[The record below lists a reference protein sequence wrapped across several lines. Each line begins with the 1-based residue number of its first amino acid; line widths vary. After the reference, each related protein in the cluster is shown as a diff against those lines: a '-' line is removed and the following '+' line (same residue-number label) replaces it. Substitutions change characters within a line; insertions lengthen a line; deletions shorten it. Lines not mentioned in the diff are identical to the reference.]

1 MPKLAITALLKLT
14 DIAPSPCVASPFPIF
29 HTQGVVDVLNKART
43 TTLPRPKK
51 DRPRSSVEPSDGP
64 LHRQDSGFSEDHYH
78 AASSAAQGLPFFGGF
93 PMAAGAP
100 GAAGAAAGIA
110 AYPTGGFGAAG
121 AVGGMFG
128 GPGVVPLQASA
139 QVSGSAPGRMG
150 AGAGAPLVNA
160 LAVPASAAG
169 REAKAA
175 LQVLAAKED
184 EAQTL
189 RLIRFELEKLRL
201 MCDQVW
207 GARLAVCGLACSK

>member
-1 MPKLAITALLKLT
+1 M
-14 DIAPSPCVASPFPIF
+14 
-29 HTQGVVDVLNKART
+29 DVLNKARA

-78 AASSAAQGLPFFGGF
+78 AASSAAQGLPFFNGF

-100 GAAGAAAGIA
+100 GAAAGMAPYPAA
-110 AYPTGGFGAAG
+110 GFGAAG
-121 AVGGMFG
+121 AVGSMFG
-128 GPGVVPLQASA
+128 GSGVVAAAAAS
-139 QVSGSAPGRMG
+139 GRMG
-150 AGAGAPLVNA
+150 AGTGSRAGAPLVNA
-160 LAVPASAAG
+160 LAVPASASG
-169 REAKAA
+169 REAKAV
-175 LQVLAAKED
+175 LQALAAKED

-207 GARLAVCGLACSK
+207 GTRLAVCSLACSNGSTGRSR

>member
-1 MPKLAITALLKLT
+1 M
-14 DIAPSPCVASPFPIF
+14 
-29 HTQGVVDVLNKART
+29 DVLNKARA

-51 DRPRSSVEPSDGP
+51 DRPRSSVEPSDGLP
-64 LHRQDSGFSEDHYH
+64 HRQDSGFSEDHYH
-78 AASSAAQGLPFFGGF
+78 AASSAAQGLPYFGGF
-93 PMAAGAP
+93 PMATGAPGAP
-100 GAAGAAAGIA
+100 GAAGAAAGMA
-110 AYPTGGFGAAG
+110 AYPAGGFGAAG
-121 AVGGMFG
+121 AVGAMFG
-128 GPGVVPLQASA
+128 GPGGVPLQAAAQASA
-139 QVSGSAPGRMG
+139 AAPGRMG

-175 LQVLAAKED
+175 LQALAAKEE

-207 GARLAVCGLACSK
+207 GARLAVWPHGRHAANDYAESSREEQDPAVF